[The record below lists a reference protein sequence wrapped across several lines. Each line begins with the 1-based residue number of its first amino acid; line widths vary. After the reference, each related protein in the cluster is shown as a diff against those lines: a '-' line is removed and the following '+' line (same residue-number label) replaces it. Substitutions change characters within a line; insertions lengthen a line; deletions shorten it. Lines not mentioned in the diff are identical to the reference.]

1 MIDIGQKVRVVY
13 DTYPLAVRGR
23 SLVVGDID
31 TYVGIDV
38 GGQVGTMVKVY
49 TKEFDD
55 SYWYKVQFRQGLFV
69 IEECFRKEDLQVL
82 EETVPRRRR
91 VGRL

>member
-1 MIDIGQKVRVVY
+1 MIDIGQKVRVVP
-13 DTYPLAVRGR
+13 TSYPLAVRGR

-38 GGQVGTMVKVY
+38 GGQVGTMIKRFIDE
-49 TKEFDD
+49 KDL
-55 SYWYKVQFRQGLFV
+55 YWYQVQFRQGLFV
-69 IEECFRKEDLQVL
+69 IEECFREEDLQVL
-82 EETVPRRRR
+82 EEIVPRRRR